1 MCLEITRTHS
11 NILTNPDQ
19 IREAVDKE
27 LESKRNE
34 TLRNQEAL
42 AIATLYRNKAVYW
55 PAVQDFRGRIYRL
68 GNLNIQSS
76 EFVRSLTA
84 LYSDNKPVNRK
95 KISTRNSNL
104 TYCLNIFWK
113 KKT

>member
-1 MCLEITRTHS
+1 MLDDRWLQPTPEMCLEITRTHS

-42 AIATLYRNKAVYW
+42 ARRFIAIKQFIGR
-55 PAVQDFRGRIYRL
+55 QFRTFEDGFIVL
-68 GNLNIQSS
+68 EI
-76 EFVRSLTA
+76 
-84 LYSDNKPVNRK
+84 
-95 KISTRNSNL
+95 
-104 TYCLNIFWK
+104 
-113 KKT
+113 